1 MEEKKQ
7 TLYIKSHMRPT
18 FSPPQMKLLPCKQQP
33 PQSAKEPVGN
43 QTFAHQRLPLHPKRK
58 VEFCTV
64 LGKSPLI
71 FLQPSVFKPSLPSSK
86 THRGWSEFPSLLTA
100 ADQWVPEGC
109 FRKGPMETTTHSQME
124 MSKISALKIFFLFI
138 YVITLLVLFPNF
150 DGFKQTGEVL
160 R

>member
-100 ADQWVPEGC
+100 ADRWVPEGC
-109 FRKGPMETTTHSQME
+109 FRRGPMETTIHTSDGNEQDFCSQN
-124 MSKISALKIFFLFI
+124 ILFI
-138 YVITLLVLFPNF
+138 YVITLLVLFPDF